1 MKRQSMAVAC
11 FLSAF
16 FLAHAEPP
24 PFGTVIE
31 QWSLEM
37 SGSYAG
43 SGMTWVRDSGKFY
56 LMDQGYAG
64 TIRVWNLEPADPEGS
79 IAQVPWT
86 FANLGMATQ
95 DIPWGIAWDNDSGC
109 FWVSQ
114 IKDGDIYGGCYLLRH
129 IWNGESWVWGGTA
142 RDSWLVGNGS
152 NGGGLRC
159 LWLAGTEKWYDRGFF
174 IASPVHSSPP
184 PDTYGFALFDPYTK
198 TNLGRLACSD
208 SIGARG
214 VTLIPWDSAYIV
226 TCGWSSGFVKLDTL
240 GRILQRADSS
250 RHAASDMAVM
260 WPRPVYPD
268 DTVCIYLMTSSSP
281 NTFLRISTGMLWRQ
295 LPSAFEH
302 SVRPDKMLA
311 PVWLVDSG
319 ETVVPLLVVRNDAD
333 VTAENVSVHLLIDNE
348 ADRIIYHDSLVVTL
362 APRSS
367 DTLEF
372 SSWTATGRDSMGAT
386 TWTYWVHDRHRS
398 DDTLSARFLVRV
410 QDVGITAVNSPI
422 PGDTID
428 PDTVYPSC
436 VVSNHGNITVTVPMV
451 FNIGPYWDTVRVQNL
466 IAGGSRPATA
476 DRPWVAS
483 RGVWRC
489 LMKAEVDRD
498 LHPENNDTTFIFYV
512 RETITHDIR
521 FEAICPP
528 ADTQLVG
535 DTVRPMV
542 RVANYGT
549 QDEEFWMYFR
559 VVDVDSATTY
569 LDSAPVILPVG
580 GNTHV
585 AFAPLVLD
593 EPGWFAWACSAY
605 VDSSCVVVVRDEF
618 WVIDPVGMHEQGP
631 KPLAFGISVVRPNP
645 FSVRTVVRFGLPGQC
660 GVDIAVFSADGRR
673 VKRLT
678 RGVLGVGYH
687 QVVWDGRDDAGR
699 NVSRGVYCLRLAAG
713 GHVVNRRIVKLE

>member
-11 FLSAF
+11 FLIAS
-16 FLAHAEPP
+16 FLAHADPP

-43 SGMTWVRDSGKFY
+43 SGVTWVRDSGRFY

-64 TIRVWNLEPADPEGS
+64 TVRVWELEPADPEGS
-79 IAQVPWT
+79 ITQVPWT

-129 IWNGESWVWGGTA
+129 IWNGSRWVWGGTA

-159 LWLAGTEKWYDRGFF
+159 LWLAGMEKWYERGCF
-174 IASPVHSSPP
+174 IASPVSSSPG
-184 PDTYGFALFDPYTK
+184 PDTHGFVLFCPYTK
-198 TNLGRLACSD
+198 TNLGRLPCSD
-208 SIGARG
+208 SVSGRAL
-214 VTLIPWDSAYIV
+214 TLIPWDSAYIV
-226 TCGWSSGFVKLDTL
+226 ACGWSSGFVKLDTL
-240 GRILQRADSS
+240 GRILQRADSN
-250 RHAASDMAVM
+250 RYGASDMSVM

-268 DTVCIYLMTSSSP
+268 DTVCIYLMTSSSQ

-302 SVRPDKMLA
+302 SVRPDKMLT
-311 PVWLVDSG
+311 PVGVVDSG
-319 ETVVPLLVVRNDAD
+319 ETVVPLIVVRNDAD
-333 VTAENVSVHLLIDNE
+333 VSAENVSIHLLVDNE
-348 ADRIIYHDSLVVTL
+348 ADRVIYHDSLAVTL

-386 TWTYWVHDRHRS
+386 TWTYWVHDRQRS
-398 DDTLSARFLVRV
+398 DDTLSAKFLVRV
-410 QDVGITAVNSPI
+410 KDVGITAVNNPI

-436 VVSNHGNITVTVPMV
+436 VLSNHGNCTVTSSVV
-451 FNIGPYWDTVRVQNL
+451 FSIGMYSDTVLVSNL
-466 IAGGSRPATA
+466 ITGGSRLVAA
-476 DRPWVAS
+476 GRPWVATP
-483 RGVWRC
+483 GVWLCNFR
-489 LMKAEVDRD
+489 ARVIGD
-498 LHPENNDTTFIFYV
+498 LHPENNDTTFTLTVLAIV
-512 RETITHDIR
+512 HDIQ
-521 FEAICPP
+521 FEEIWAP
-528 ADTQLVG
+528 ADTQLLG
-535 DTVRPMV
+535 DSVRPMV

-549 QDEEFWMYFR
+549 QSEEFWTYFR
-559 VVDVDSATTY
+559 VTNADSATTY
-569 LDSAPVILPVG
+569 LDSAPVILHAG

-585 AFAPLVLD
+585 VFAPLILN

-605 VDSSCVVVVRDEF
+605 VDSNCIVVVRDEF
-618 WVIDPVGMHEQGP
+618 RVIDPVGTREGNLEP
-631 KPLAFGISVVRPNP
+631 APFGISAVRPNP
-645 FSVRTVVRFGLPGQC
+645 FRSRMVVLFGLPEQC
-660 GVDIAVFSADGRR
+660 DVEVAVFSADGRC
-673 VKRLT
+673 VKGLS
-678 RGVLGVGYH
+678 RGVLEAGYH
-687 QVVWDGRDDAGR
+687 RVAWDGRDDAGR
-699 NVSRGVYCLRLAAG
+699 NVSRGVYCLHLAAG